1 MSMPDD
7 VKRELRRLARSDE
20 VHVADTAT
28 SAGPSKIAPG
38 YQSDAMVVPG
48 TNVLWIAGDPATVDP
63 TVLPPGAN
71 LIAATSTDEARRLL
85 TGGREPISLLI
96 SDIERADGGNAG
108 LTALKSFRDEGLYN
122 GPAVFFTI
130 RPTRGQVDE
139 ANRMNASV
147 TSSPD
152 ELRYL
157 VQRFLPLAP
166 PPMAAPTA
174 SYSSSAPS

>member
-1 MSMPDD
+1 
-7 VKRELRRLARSDE
+7 
-20 VHVADTAT
+20 
-28 SAGPSKIAPG
+28 
-38 YQSDAMVVPG
+38 
-48 TNVLWIAGDPATVDP
+48 
-63 TVLPPGAN
+63 VLPPGAN
-71 LIAATSTDEARRLL
+71 LIVATSTDEARRLL
-85 TGGREPISLLI
+85 MGGRDPISLLI

-108 LTALKSFRDEGLYN
+108 LTALKSFRDEDVYG

-130 RPTRGQVDE
+130 RPTRGQADE